1 MELHFQKFGN
11 GQKILLAFHG
21 IGQDFLCFQQF
32 GETFGDTYT
41 TYAFDL
47 PFHGK
52 SLNNHPINGI
62 ITKNIWKDFLNSFLH
77 QNKIDSFSIVGFSM
91 GGRFALATL
100 EAFPEKVENLILIA
114 PDGISEHPIYAFAT
128 HFNLTR
134 RLFKYVIFKEDKLLV
149 LTKLFAKMRIVP
161 ESSIRFAHRML
172 DTPRKK
178 KQVFESWTGFRH
190 LKFNMSTLAK
200 IIHSRNIKVSIFT
213 GKYDTILPT
222 KQVLPLS
229 QKLPNVQMIILE
241 AGHTKMLEKVVEYL
255 QMNDKII

>member
-1 MELHFQKFGN
+1 MELHFQKIGN

-32 GETFGDTYT
+32 GETFADTYT
-41 TYAFDL
+41 IYAFDL

-52 SLNNHPINGI
+52 SFNNHPIDGI
-62 ITKNIWKDFLNSFLH
+62 ITKDIWKHFLKSFLEQH
-77 QNKIDSFSIVGFSM
+77 NIDSFSIIGFSM
-91 GGRFALATL
+91 GGRFALGTL
-100 EAFPEKVENLILIA
+100 EAFPDKIERLILIA

-161 ESSIRFAHRML
+161 ESSIRFAHKML
-172 DTPRKK
+172 DTPLKK

-190 LKFNMSTLAK
+190 LKFDMSKLAE
-200 IIHSRNIKVSIFT
+200 IINSQKIKVSIFT

-229 QKLPNVQMIILE
+229 QKLPNAQMITLE

-255 QMNDKII
+255 QNEDNML